1 MRNAEAIGWILAC
14 LAIPAVGLAWL
25 VFEHYI
31 WPPEKASLG
40 DNSPTTPDTDSD
52 FS

>member
-14 LAIPAVGLAWL
+14 LAIPAVGLGWAI
-25 VFEHYI
+25 FERYM
-31 WPPEKASLG
+31 WPPETSLG
-40 DNSPTTPDTDSD
+40 DNSPTSPDTDSD